1 MTKTRKY
8 INLNNIFAGLN
19 KHDLGDVQ
27 TRGQFLS
34 KKEQSAWV
42 KTKKNITKHRK
53 ITYKNKKDTNYSA
66 EVQEES
72 KSVMVKTTIIS
83 NVGLILF

>member
-1 MTKTRKY
+1 MAKTSKTRKY

-19 KHDLGDVQ
+19 KHYLRDVQ

-34 KKEQSAWV
+34 KKEQNAWV
-42 KTKKNITKHRK
+42 KTKKNITKQRK
-53 ITYKNKKDTNYSA
+53 ITYKNKEDTNYSA

-72 KSVMVKTTIIS
+72 
-83 NVGLILF
+83 